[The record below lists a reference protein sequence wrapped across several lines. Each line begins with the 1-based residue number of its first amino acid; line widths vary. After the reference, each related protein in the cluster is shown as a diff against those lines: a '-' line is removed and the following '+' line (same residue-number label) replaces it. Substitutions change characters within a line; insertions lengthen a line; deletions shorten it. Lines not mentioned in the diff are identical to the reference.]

1 MLSYSI
7 NLFYTWRYDAIMKKN
22 KKLTKDLDCE
32 LFCPGYKSKI
42 AGQQRSKFVAV
53 AEKFIKIMI
62 AMFNEIERFSNTE
75 EFKDQIILALV
86 NQTNDLAQ
94 ACLELIKKVKVD
106 TLKER
111 SMDLIEKMHL
121 KEFLN
126 KKELDQLVE
135 KIISS
140 YKLVLESTTTDPR
153 KLFEEDLRTIVRD
166 PLNHLINP
174 DYVSRSLPKKYHK
187 NAL

>member
-1 MLSYSI
+1 
-7 NLFYTWRYDAIMKKN
+7 MKKS
-22 KKLTKDLDCE
+22 KKLTKDLGGE

-62 AMFNEIERFSNTE
+62 AMFDEIERFSNTE

-86 NQTNDLAQ
+86 NQTDNLAQ
-94 ACLELIKKVKVD
+94 ARLNLIKKVKID

-111 SMDLIEKMHL
+111 SIDLMEKLHL
-121 KEFLN
+121 KEVLS

-140 YKLVLESTTTDPR
+140 YEVVLGSTTTDPR
-153 KLFEEDLRTIVRD
+153 KLFEEDLRTIVKD